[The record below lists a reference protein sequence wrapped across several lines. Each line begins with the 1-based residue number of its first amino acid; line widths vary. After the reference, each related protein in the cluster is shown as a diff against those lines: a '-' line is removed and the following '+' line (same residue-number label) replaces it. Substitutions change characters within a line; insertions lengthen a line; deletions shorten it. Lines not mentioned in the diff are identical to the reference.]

1 MKFAF
6 IAQQDKSEI
15 PVRLMCEWLDVS
27 PAGFYASLKRAPSNR
42 AKSNARL
49 KLEIRAV
56 HSANCRRYGAL
67 KIHRELKDQ
76 GISCG
81 HNRVARLMREE
92 GLRSKRAKRFRVTT
106 QSAHREP
113 VAANLLERKFG
124 ISAQRELN
132 RALVGD
138 ITYLPT
144 REGWLYMSI
153 LMDLASRRVVGW
165 HVSSRLDQ
173 ELVLQSLTMALRR
186 RHLGKGPMLHH
197 SDRGVQYASEI
208 YQRTLAANGIQSS
221 MSRKGDCWDNAV
233 AESFFATLKTELVS
247 DAQWDTRSEAKR
259 EVAEYV
265 HWYNHKRRHQTLG
278 YMPPASYEI
287 ELLNEE
293 VRLDPCVH

>member
-15 PVRLMCEWLDVS
+15 PVRLMCEWMDVS
-27 PAGFYASLKRAPSNR
+27 PAGFYASLKRRPSRR
-42 AKSNARL
+42 ARSNSRL

-56 HSANCRRYGAL
+56 HRANRRRYGAI
-67 KIHRELKDQ
+67 KIHRELRDQ

-92 GLRSKRAKRFRVTT
+92 GLRSKRTKPFRVTT
-106 QSAHREP
+106 QSDHREP
-113 VAANLLERKFG
+113 IAANLLERKFK

-132 RALVGD
+132 HALVGD

-165 HVSSRLDQ
+165 HVSARLDQ
-173 ELVLQSLTMALRR
+173 ELVFQSLMMALRR

-208 YQRTLAANGIQSS
+208 YQRTLVANGIQSS
-221 MSRKGDCWDNAV
+221 MSRKGNCWDNAV
-233 AESFFATLKTELVS
+233 AESFFATLKTELVV
-247 DAQWDTRSEAKR
+247 DAKWETRSEAKR
-259 EVAEYV
+259 EVTEYID
-265 HWYNHKRRHQTLG
+265 WYNYKRRHQTLG
-278 YMPPASYEI
+278 YLPPASYEI
-287 ELLNEE
+287 ELLK
-293 VRLDPCVH
+293 RRSAA

>member
-15 PVRLMCEWLDVS
+15 PVRLMCEWMDVS
-27 PAGFYASLKRAPSNR
+27 PAGFYASLKRDPSRR
-42 AKSNARL
+42 ARSNSRL

-56 HSANCRRYGAL
+56 HTANRRRYGAI
-67 KIHRELKDQ
+67 KIHRELRDQ

-92 GLRSKRAKRFRVTT
+92 GLRSKRTRRFRVTT
-106 QSAHREP
+106 QSGHREP
-113 VAANLLERKFG
+113 VAANILDRKFKV
-124 ISAQRELN
+124 SSQRELD

-165 HVSSRLDQ
+165 HVSARLDQ
-173 ELVLQSLTMALRR
+173 ELVLQSLKMALRR
-186 RHLGKGPMLHH
+186 KRHPEGPMLHH
-197 SDRGVQYASEI
+197 SDRGVQYASEV

-221 MSRKGDCWDNAV
+221 MSRKGNCWDNAV
-233 AESFFATLKTELVS
+233 AESFFATLKTELVA
-247 DAQWDTRSEAKR
+247 DAKWETRSAAKR
-259 EVAEYV
+259 EVAEYIE
-265 HWYNHKRRHQTLG
+265 WYNHKRRHQTLG
-278 YMPPASYEI
+278 YLPPARYEI
-287 ELLNEE
+287 ELLKG
-293 VRLDPCVH
+293 RSAA